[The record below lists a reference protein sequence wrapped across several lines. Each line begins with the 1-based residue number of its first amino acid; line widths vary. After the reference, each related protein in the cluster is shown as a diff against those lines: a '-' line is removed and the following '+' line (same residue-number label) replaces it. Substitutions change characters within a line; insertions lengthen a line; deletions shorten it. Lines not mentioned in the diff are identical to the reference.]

1 MLTLT
6 QLKAVFQKYNFSP
19 LKRFGE
25 NYLIDGNIKDKIIAQ
40 AGAGAGDTILE
51 IGPGFGALTLDLARS
66 GAKVF
71 AVEKDKKAFEI
82 LKEICSDKYPNLE
95 IINNDI
101 LDFDLLSSL
110 RGARSATKQSQKI
123 KVVGNLPYYI
133 TTPVIEYMIENREII
148 ESALI
153 LMQKEVA
160 DRLLAGPG
168 SKDRG
173 SISCFVQYYM
183 KPEYLCAIDR
193 NSFYPV
199 PGVDSSLLRLN
210 ILHEPAHHVKD
221 EPLFFKI
228 VRGAFNQRRK
238 SIINSLSREAVLNI
252 PKAELMRI
260 LKGLDIDPASRPQV
274 LPLSSF
280 AKIANAVS

>member
-1 MLTLT
+1 MLTQT

-25 NYLIDGNIKDKIIAQ
+25 NYLIDGNVKDKIIAQ
-40 AGAGAGDTILE
+40 AGAAAGDMILE

-82 LKEICSDKYPNLE
+82 LKEICGDKYPNLE

-101 LDFDLLSSL
+101 LNFDLLSSL

-123 KVVGNLPYYI
+123 KVIGNLPYYI
-133 TTPVIEYMIENREII
+133 TTPVIEYIIENREIV

-160 DRLLAGPG
+160 LRLLAPEG
-168 SKDRG
+168 SKDRS

-183 KPEYLCAIDR
+183 KPEYLCTIDR

-210 ILHEPAHHVKD
+210 ILHKPAHHVRD
-221 EPLFFKI
+221 EAVFFKI

-238 SIINSLSREAVLNI
+238 CIINSLSRIAVR
-252 PKAELMRI
+252 K
-260 LKGLDIDPASRPQV
+260 
-274 LPLSSF
+274 
-280 AKIANAVS
+280 

>member
-1 MLTLT
+1 MLNQT

-25 NYLIDGNIKDKIIAQ
+25 NYLIDGNVKDKIIAETL
-40 AGAGAGDTILE
+40 AGSHDTILE
-51 IGPGFGALTLDLARS
+51 IGPGFGALTFDLASSAAR
-66 GAKVF
+66 VF

-82 LKEICSDKYPNLE
+82 LKDLVKDGLPKLKVFNE
-95 IINNDI
+95 DI
-101 LDFDLLSSL
+101 LEYDLNKVFM
-110 RGARSATKQSQKI
+110 GDKI

-133 TTPVIEYMIENREII
+133 TTPVIEYIIENRKII

-153 LMQKEVA
+153 MIQKEVA
-160 DRLLAGPG
+160 DRLLAPPG

-173 SISCFVQYYM
+173 SISCFVQYYT
-183 KPEYLCAIDR
+183 KLEHLCAIDR

-210 ILHEPAHHVKD
+210 ILDKPAQHVRD
-221 EPLFFKI
+221 ETVFFKI
-228 VRGAFNQRRK
+228 IRGAFDQRRK

-252 PKAELMRI
+252 PKEELIGI
-260 LKGLDIDPASRPQV
+260 LKKLNIDPATCEKV
-274 LPLSSF
+274 
-280 AKIANAVS
+280 K